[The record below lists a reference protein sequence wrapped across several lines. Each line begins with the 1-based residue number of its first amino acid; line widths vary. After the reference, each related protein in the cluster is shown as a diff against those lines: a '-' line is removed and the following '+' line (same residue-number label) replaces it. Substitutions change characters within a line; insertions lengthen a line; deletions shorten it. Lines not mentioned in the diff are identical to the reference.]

1 MIKELSER
9 KAALKSFNTK
19 CLETLENYFKY
30 KEFLDK
36 LTDEEALKR
45 LKIKKEERKMRRE
58 NNRKNKNIKVEPHK
72 IKFETY
78 NLQKFSEKG
87 KWQ

>member
-45 LKIKKEERKMRRE
+45 LKIKKGERK
-58 NNRKNKNIKVEPHK
+58 RKRK
-72 IKFETY
+72 
-78 NLQKFSEKG
+78 
-87 KWQ
+87 

>member
-1 MIKELSER
+1 
-9 KAALKSFNTK
+9 
-19 CLETLENYFKY
+19 LETLENYFKY

-36 LTDEEALKR
+36 LTDVEALKK
-45 LKIKKEERKMRRE
+45 LKIKKENRKKKREMERKS
-58 NNRKNKNIKVEPHK
+58 KSIKVEPHK

-87 KWQ
+87 KWQQLQEIINDR